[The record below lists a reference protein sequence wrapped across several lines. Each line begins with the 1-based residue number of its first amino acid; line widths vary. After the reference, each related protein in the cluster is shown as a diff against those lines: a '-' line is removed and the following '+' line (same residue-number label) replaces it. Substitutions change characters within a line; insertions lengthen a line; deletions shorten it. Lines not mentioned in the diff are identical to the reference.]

1 MAQRGL
7 RFVFMED
14 IIQLLPDSIANQI
27 AAGEVVQRPASVV
40 KELMENAID
49 AKSRN
54 VKVIIKDAGKI
65 LIQVVDDGCGMSE
78 TDARL
83 SFERHATSKIRSSDD
98 LFSIY
103 TMGFRG
109 EALASIAAVAEV
121 ELKTKRE
128 QDELGV
134 FLCMAASQLTTQE
147 PNACQNG
154 TSIAVKNLFFNVPAR
169 KNFLKS
175 NAVEMRHILDQ
186 FHRIALAYPDIN
198 FSLYHN
204 DTEVYNL
211 YAGKMVNRIT
221 AIFGKNYRDKLA
233 FCQEDTPLIK
243 IKGYIGKPENA
254 KKTRGDQFFFVNNRY
269 IRHSYLHHAVM
280 NAFEGLIPSDT
291 HPFYV
296 LFIDIDPVHIDIN
309 VHPTKTE
316 IKFDDERT
324 VYAIIQAAVK
334 KSLGSHNL
342 TPTLDFQT
350 NVNLDPTLPQRQQFP
365 KSDTSSFESG
375 GGSGGGSSN
384 YSSGANYAGSR
395 PYEKS
400 PQEKRNL
407 SNWQKIYEGLEKKA
421 IEENSPDT
429 FDFDKELSGE
439 GNKNTL
445 TFESNANNLGTQ
457 SQAER
462 QGLDAKPSGERQSFQ
477 VNNQYIITPVRSGLM
492 MIDQQAAHE
501 RVLYDKF
508 LVALKNDNGV
518 AQQLLFP
525 TTISLQPADF
535 QLVLEI
541 ETEIR
546 NLGFIFEL
554 LPDNRLEIKGVPADI
569 TNENEQELFEGFIEQ
584 FKNYQATLKVERET
598 ILARSLA
605 KRSAIRV
612 GAKLTAIER
621 NLLVDQ
627 LFASSNPNYTPDGRP
642 TLVMLSLDKMK
653 DFFEKPDFL
662 WET

>member
-1 MAQRGL
+1 
-7 RFVFMED
+7 MED

-134 FLCMAASQLTTQE
+134 FLCMAASQLKTQE
-147 PNACQNG
+147 ANACQHG

-186 FHRIALAYPDIN
+186 FHRIALAYPEVN

-269 IRHSYLHHAVM
+269 IRHGYLHHAVM
-280 NAFEGLIPSDT
+280 GAFEGLIASDM

-324 VYAIIQAAVK
+324 IYAIIQAAVK

-365 KSDTSSFESG
+365 NSDTSAFESG
-375 GGSGGGSSN
+375 GEKGGSSS
-384 YSSGANYAGSR
+384 SSGYTSSR

-429 FDFDKELSGE
+429 FDFDKELKGE
-439 GNKNTL
+439 TSEQTL
-445 TFESNANNLGTQ
+445 TFESNANNLGKQ
-457 SQAER
+457 PREEGK
-462 QGLDAKPSGERQSFQ
+462 GLEAKPSGERPSFQ

-508 LVALKNDNGV
+508 VVSLKNDNGT

-525 TTISLQPADF
+525 TTVSLQPADF

-554 LPDNRLEIKGVPADI
+554 LPDNRLEIRGVPADI

-598 ILARSLA
+598 LLARSLA
-605 KRSAIRV
+605 KRSAIRT
-612 GAKLTAIER
+612 GAKLTAIEM

-642 TLVMLSLDKMK
+642 TLVMLPLDKMK

>member
-1 MAQRGL
+1 
-7 RFVFMED
+7 MED

-49 AKSRN
+49 AQSRN
-54 VKVIIKDAGKI
+54 IKVVIKDAGKI
-65 LIQVVDDGCGMSE
+65 LIQVIDDGCGMSE

-98 LFSIY
+98 LFSIF

-121 ELKTKRE
+121 ELKTKRKE
-128 QDELGV
+128 DELGTMIV
-134 FLCMAASQLTTQE
+134 MAASQLKTQE
-147 PNACQNG
+147 AETCKDG

-186 FHRIALAYPDIN
+186 FHRVALAYPDIN

-211 YAGKMVNRIT
+211 YAGKLVNRIT

-233 FCQEDTPLIK
+233 FCQEDTALIK

-269 IRHSYLHHAVM
+269 IRHGYLHHAVL
-280 NAFEGLIPSDT
+280 NAFEGLIVSDM

-296 LFIDIDPVHIDIN
+296 LFIEIDPVHIDIN

-350 NVNLDPTLPQRQQFP
+350 NVNLDPTLPQRQQPFP
-365 KSDTSSFESG
+365 KTNTTGDSSG
-375 GGSGGGSSN
+375 GGSN
-384 YSSGANYAGSR
+384 YSSSR
-395 PYEKS
+395 PFEKS
-400 PQEKRNL
+400 PLEKRNL

-421 IEENSPDT
+421 IEENAPDT
-429 FDFDKELSGE
+429 FDFDEVKQEAIPG
-439 GNKNTL
+439 KTL
-445 TFESNANNLGTQ
+445 TFESNANKLSEQ
-457 SQAER
+457 QAQKSPVFE
-462 QGLDAKPSGERQSFQ
+462 AAPMGERQSFQ
-477 VNNQYIITPVRSGLM
+477 LHNQYIATPVRSGM
-492 MIDQQAAHE
+492 MLIDQQAAHE
-501 RVLYDKF
+501 RILYDKF
-508 LVALKNDNGV
+508 LLSLKNDSGA

-525 TTISLQPADF
+525 VTISLQPSDF

-546 NLGFIFEL
+546 NLGFIFEV
-554 LPDNRLEIKGVPADI
+554 LPENRLEIKGVPADV
-569 TNENEQELFEGFIEQ
+569 TNENEQELFDGFIEQ
-584 FKNYQATLKVERET
+584 FKNYQSTLTVERES

-605 KRSAIRV
+605 KRSAIRAGV
-612 GAKLTAIER
+612 KLTAMEM

-642 TLVMLSLDKMK
+642 TLVMLSLEKIK

>member
-1 MAQRGL
+1 
-7 RFVFMED
+7 MED

-233 FCQEDTPLIK
+233 FCQEETPLIK

-280 NAFEGLIPSDT
+280 NAFEGLIASDT

-296 LFIDIDPVHIDIN
+296 LFIEIDPVHIDIN

-365 KSDTSSFESG
+365 KSDTSAFERG
-375 GGSGGGSSN
+375 GNNGGSSSN
-384 YSSGANYAGSR
+384 YSSGGGYAGSR

-429 FDFDKELSGE
+429 FDFDKETSE
-439 GNKNTL
+439 GNDQNTL
-445 TFESNANNLGTQ
+445 TFESNANKLGKQ
-457 SQAER
+457 AQAER
-462 QGLDAKPSGERQSFQ
+462 QGIDAKPSGERQSFQ

-508 LVALKNDNGV
+508 LVSLKNDNGV

-525 TTISLQPADF
+525 TTIALQPADF

-598 ILARSLA
+598 MLARSLA
-605 KRSAIRV
+605 KRSAIRA

>member
-1 MAQRGL
+1 
-7 RFVFMED
+7 MED

-49 AKSRN
+49 AQSRN
-54 VKVIIKDAGKI
+54 IKVVIKDAGKI
-65 LIQVVDDGCGMSE
+65 LIQVIDDGCGMSE

-121 ELKTKRE
+121 ELKTKRKT
-128 QDELGV
+128 DDLGV
-134 FLCMAASQLTTQE
+134 YLCMAASQLKAQE
-147 PNACQNG
+147 AETCKDG

-186 FHRIALAYPDIN
+186 FHRIALAYSDIN

-204 DTEVYNL
+204 ETEVYNL
-211 YAGKMVNRIT
+211 YAGKLVNRIT

-233 FCQEDTPLIK
+233 FCQEDTELIR

-280 NAFEGLIPSDT
+280 NAFEGLIPSDM

-296 LFIDIDPVHIDIN
+296 LFIEIDPKHIDIN

-334 KSLGSHNL
+334 KSLGTHNL
-342 TPTLDFQT
+342 TPSLDFDS
-350 NVNLDPTLPQRQQFP
+350 NVNHDPTLPQFQQRFP
-365 KSDTSSFESG
+365 KSDYQSG
-375 GGSGGGSSN
+375 GGGNN
-384 YSSGANYAGSR
+384 YR
-395 PYEKS
+395 PFEKS

-407 SNWQKIYEGLEKKA
+407 SNWHKIYEGLEKKA
-421 IEENSPDT
+421 IQENTYGT
-429 FDFDKELSGE
+429 FDFEETTQSKNEE
-439 GNKNTL
+439 NTL
-445 TFESNANNLGTQ
+445 TFESNANKLNNEGP
-457 SQAER
+457 
-462 QGLDAKPSGERQSFQ
+462 AKETSNPIEPAGERQSFQ
-477 VNNQYIITPVRSGLM
+477 VHNQYIMTPVRSGLM
-492 MIDQQAAHE
+492 LIEQQAAHE

-508 LVALKNDNGV
+508 LDSLKNDSGA

-525 TTISLQPADF
+525 STITLNPADF
-535 QLVLEI
+535 QLILEI

-546 NLGFIFEL
+546 NLGFIFEV
-554 LPDNRLEIKGVPADI
+554 LPENRLEIKGVPADI
-569 TNENEQELFEGFIEQ
+569 TNENEQELFEGFLEQ
-584 FKNYQATLKVERET
+584 FKNYQSTLKVERES
-598 ILARSLA
+598 IVARSLA
-605 KRSAIRV
+605 KRSAIRA
-612 GAKLTAIER
+612 GTKLTSMEM

-642 TLVMLSLDKMK
+642 TLVMLTLDKIK

>member
-1 MAQRGL
+1 
-7 RFVFMED
+7 MED

-49 AKSRN
+49 AGSRN
-54 VKVIIKDAGKI
+54 IKVVIKDAGKI

-121 ELKTKRE
+121 DLKTKRKE
-128 QDELGV
+128 DELGV
-134 FLCMAASQLTTQE
+134 YLGMAASQLKTQE
-147 PNACQNG
+147 ANACKTG

-186 FHRIALAYPDIN
+186 FHRVALAYPDIN

-221 AIFGKNYRDKLA
+221 SVFGKNYRDKLA
-233 FCQEDTPLIK
+233 YCQEDTPLIK

-254 KKTRGDQFFFVNNRY
+254 KKTRGDQFFFVNKRY
-269 IRHSYLHHAVM
+269 IRHGYLHHAVM
-280 NAFEGLIPSDT
+280 SAFEGLIQSDM

-296 LFIDIDPVHIDIN
+296 LFIEIDPVHIDIN

-350 NVNLDPTLPQRQQFP
+350 NVNLDPTLPQRKQTFP
-365 KSDTSSFESG
+365 KTEVSGDG
-375 GGSGGGSSN
+375 GGSGN
-384 YSSGANYAGSR
+384 YQHAR
-395 PYEKS
+395 PFEKT
-400 PQEKRNL
+400 PLEKRNL
-407 SNWQKIYEGLEKKA
+407 SNWQSIYEGLEKKA
-421 IEENSPDT
+421 IQENSPDT
-429 FDFDKELSGE
+429 FDFDKELKGDSTKE
-439 GNKNTL
+439 TV
-445 TFESNANNLGTQ
+445 TFESNANHLN
-457 SQAER
+457 R
-462 QGLDAKPSGERQSFQ
+462 QQDQTSKPFDDKPSGERQSFQ
-477 VNNQYIITPVRSGLM
+477 VHNQYIITPVRSGM
-492 MIDQQAAHE
+492 MLIDQQAAHE

-508 LVALKNDNGV
+508 LQSLKNDNGA

-535 QLVLEI
+535 QLILEI

-554 LPDNRLEIKGVPADI
+554 LPENRLEIKGVPADI

-584 FKNYQATLKVERET
+584 FKNYQATLGVERET
-598 ILARSLA
+598 LLARSLA
-605 KRSAIRV
+605 KRSAIKA
-612 GAKLTAIER
+612 GAKLTAIEM

-642 TLVMLSLDKMK
+642 TLVMLSLDKIK

>member
-1 MAQRGL
+1 
-7 RFVFMED
+7 MED

-49 AKSRN
+49 AQSRN
-54 VKVIIKDAGKI
+54 IKVVIKDAGKI
-65 LIQVVDDGCGMSE
+65 LIQVIDDGCGMSE

-98 LFSIY
+98 LFSIF

-121 ELKTKRE
+121 ELKTKRKE
-128 QDELGV
+128 DELGTMIG
-134 FLCMAASQLTTQE
+134 MAASQFKTQE
-147 PNACQNG
+147 AETCKDG

-186 FHRIALAYPDIN
+186 FHRVALAYPDIN

-211 YAGKMVNRIT
+211 YAGKLVNRIT

-269 IRHSYLHHAVM
+269 IRHGYLHHAVL
-280 NAFEGLIPSDT
+280 NAFEGLIVSDM

-296 LFIDIDPVHIDIN
+296 LFIEIDPVHIDIN

-350 NVNLDPTLPQRQQFP
+350 NVNLDPTLPQRQQSFP
-365 KSDTSSFESG
+365 KNNTTGDG
-375 GGSGGGSSN
+375 GGS
-384 YSSGANYAGSR
+384 YSSSR
-395 PYEKS
+395 PFEKS
-400 PQEKRNL
+400 PLEKRNL

-421 IEENSPDT
+421 IEENAPDT
-429 FDFDKELSGE
+429 FDFDEVKQEAIPG
-439 GNKNTL
+439 KTL
-445 TFESNANNLGTQ
+445 TFESNANKLSEQ
-457 SQAER
+457 QAQKTPVFET
-462 QGLDAKPSGERQSFQ
+462 PPMGERQSFQ
-477 VNNQYIITPVRSGLM
+477 LHNQYIATPVRTGM
-492 MIDQQAAHE
+492 MLIDQQAAHE
-501 RVLYDKF
+501 RILYDKF
-508 LVALKNDNGV
+508 LLSLKNDSGA

-525 TTISLQPADF
+525 VTISLQPSDF

-546 NLGFIFEL
+546 NLGFIFEV

-569 TNENEQELFEGFIEQ
+569 TNENEQELFDGFIEQ
-584 FKNYQATLKVERET
+584 FKNYQSTLTVERES

-605 KRSAIRV
+605 KRSAIRA
-612 GAKLTAIER
+612 GAKLTAMEM

-642 TLVMLSLDKMK
+642 TLVMLSLDKIK

>member
-1 MAQRGL
+1 
-7 RFVFMED
+7 MED

-54 VKVIIKDAGKI
+54 VKVIIKNAGKI

-134 FLCMAASQLTTQE
+134 FLCMAASQLKTQE
-147 PNACQNG
+147 ANACQNG

-186 FHRIALAYPDIN
+186 FHRIALAYPEVN

-211 YAGKMVNRIT
+211 YTGKMVSRIT

-269 IRHSYLHHAVM
+269 VRHGYLHHAVM
-280 NAFEGLIPSDT
+280 NAFEGLIASDM

-296 LFIDIDPVHIDIN
+296 LFIEIDPVHIDIN

-365 KSDTSSFESG
+365 NSDTSTFESG
-375 GGSGGGSSN
+375 GEKGGNAS
-384 YSSGANYAGSR
+384 SSGYASSR

-429 FDFDKELSGE
+429 FDFDKELKGE
-439 GNKNTL
+439 NSEQTL
-445 TFESNANNLGTQ
+445 TFESNANNLGKQ
-457 SQAER
+457 PREEGK
-462 QGLDAKPSGERQSFQ
+462 GLEAKPSGERPSFQ

-508 LVALKNDNGV
+508 VVSLKNDNGT

-598 ILARSLA
+598 LLARSLA
-605 KRSAIRV
+605 KRSAIRT
-612 GAKLTAIER
+612 GAKLTAIEM

-642 TLVMLSLDKMK
+642 TLVMLPLDKMK

>member
-1 MAQRGL
+1 
-7 RFVFMED
+7 MED

-49 AKSRN
+49 AQSRN
-54 VKVIIKDAGKI
+54 IKVVIKDAGKI

-121 ELKTKRE
+121 ELKTKRKA
-128 QDELGV
+128 DDLGIY
-134 FLCMAASQLTTQE
+134 LCMAASQLKAQE
-147 PNACQNG
+147 AETCKDG

-186 FHRIALAYPDIN
+186 FHRIALAYSDIN

-211 YAGKMVNRIT
+211 YAGKLVNRIT

-233 FCQEDTPLIK
+233 FCQEDTDLIK

-269 IRHSYLHHAVM
+269 IRHGYLHHAVM
-280 NAFEGLIPSDT
+280 NAFEGLIPSDM

-296 LFIDIDPVHIDIN
+296 LFIEIDPKHIDIN

-334 KSLGSHNL
+334 KSLGTHNL
-342 TPTLDFQT
+342 TPSLDFQT
-350 NVNLDPTLPQRQQFP
+350 NVNLDPTLPQRQQRFP
-365 KSDTSSFESG
+365 KSDHQSSG
-375 GGSGGGSSN
+375 GGGGS
-384 YSSGANYAGSR
+384 YR
-395 PYEKS
+395 PFEKS

-421 IEENSPDT
+421 IQENSFGT
-429 FDFDKELSGE
+429 FDFDDTKQP
-439 GNKNTL
+439 KNEANAL
-445 TFESNANNLGTQ
+445 TFESEANKLGNEGAVEQTKQ
-457 SQAER
+457 SI
-462 QGLDAKPSGERQSFQ
+462 DSVGERQSLQ
-477 VNNQYIITPVRSGLM
+477 VHNQYIMTSVRSGLM
-492 MIDQQAAHE
+492 LIDQQAAHE

-508 LVALKNDNGV
+508 LNALKNDNGA

-525 TTISLQPADF
+525 TTITLNPGDF
-535 QLVLEI
+535 QLILEI

-546 NLGFIFEL
+546 NLGFIFEV
-554 LPDNRLEIKGVPADI
+554 LPENRLEIKGVPADI
-569 TNENEQELFEGFIEQ
+569 TNENEQELFEGFLEQ
-584 FKNYQATLKVERET
+584 FKNYQSTLKVERES
-598 ILARSLA
+598 IVARSLA
-605 KRSAIRV
+605 KRSAIRA
-612 GAKLTAIER
+612 GTKLTSMEM

-627 LFASSNPNYTPDGRP
+627 LFASSNPNYTPDGRS
-642 TLVMLSLDKMK
+642 TLVMLTLNKIK

>member
-1 MAQRGL
+1 
-7 RFVFMED
+7 MED

-128 QDELGV
+128 QDELGI

-221 AIFGKNYRDKLA
+221 SIFGKNYRDKLA

-280 NAFEGLIPSDT
+280 NAFEGLIARDT

-296 LFIDIDPVHIDIN
+296 LFIEIDPVHIDIN

-324 VYAIIQAAVK
+324 VYAIIQATVK

-365 KSDTSSFESG
+365 KSDTSAFESG
-375 GGSGGGSSN
+375 DNSGGSSSN
-384 YSSGANYAGSR
+384 YSSGGGYAGSR

-429 FDFDKELSGE
+429 FDFDKEKSGADD
-439 GNKNTL
+439 KNTL
-445 TFESNANNLGTQ
+445 TFESNANNLGKQ
-457 SQAER
+457 APAER
-462 QGLDAKPSGERQSFQ
+462 QGIEAKPSGERQSFQ
-477 VNNQYIITPVRSGLM
+477 VNNQYIVTPVRSGLM

-508 LVALKNDNGV
+508 LISLKNDNGV

-525 TTISLQPADF
+525 TTIALQPADF

-598 ILARSLA
+598 MLARSLA
-605 KRSAIRV
+605 KRSAIRA
-612 GAKLTAIER
+612 GAKLTTIER